1 MGSCPD
7 TDIDPLILLL
17 IKSKEAGVTQAFNL
31 NMIFHI
37 FHFEMKNTK
46 PSVNQDKLSSST

>member
-1 MGSCPD
+1 MDSCPD
-7 TDIDPLILLL
+7 TDIDPIILLL
-17 IKSKEAGVTQAFNL
+17 IKSKEAGVTQALNL

-46 PSVNQDKLSSST
+46 PSVN